1 MKDLRKS
8 DYVTAT
14 SFHGCSRF
22 IDDLLCVNDNRKFS
36 NSYKKIYPRDLELKC
51 EHHGIH
57 ATFLDL
63 DIKIS
68 DGVFVYK
75 LYDKRDD
82 FPFFVVRMP
91 DRSSNIPSYIF
102 YGTIMSEIIR
112 IARSTLLLDD
122 LIPKMSALFK
132 RMLNQGA
139 DRQKIVNQYKKA
151 IINHSHIFDKFVTTF
166 ELLIDK
172 ICKEI

>member
-1 MKDLRKS
+1 MLIGINAIQGLGV
-8 DYVTAT
+8 YV
-14 SFHGCSRF
+14 CS
-22 IDDLLCVNDNRKFS
+22 
-36 NSYKKIYPRDLELKC
+36 PLKC
-51 EHHGIH
+51 EHHGMH

-102 YGTIMSEIIR
+102 YGTIGTDR
-112 IARSTLLLDD
+112 
-122 LIPKMSALFK
+122 K
-132 RMLNQGA
+132 RTG
-139 DRQKIVNQYKKA
+139 
-151 IINHSHIFDKFVTTF
+151 
-166 ELLIDK
+166 
-172 ICKEI
+172 

>member
-1 MKDLRKS
+1 MGYHSTKALK
-8 DYVTAT
+8 
-14 SFHGCSRF
+14 FHGSLHF
-22 IDDLLCVNDNRKFS
+22 IDDLLCLNDGDEFGTS
-36 NSYKKIYPRDLELKC
+36 FKKIYPNELELKC
-51 EHHGIH
+51 EHRGEH

-63 DIKIS
+63 DIKIN
-68 DGVFVYK
+68 DGEFKYK
-75 LYDKRDD
+75 LFDKRDE
-82 FPFFVVRMP
+82 FPFEVVRMP

-122 LIPKMSALFK
+122 LVPRIGALFK

-139 DRQKIVNQYKKA
+139 DRRRIVNQCNKA
-151 IINHSHIFDKFVTTF
+151 IMNHSHVFDKFATRY

-172 ICKEI
+172 FLQDL

>member
-1 MKDLRKS
+1 M
-8 DYVTAT
+8 
-14 SFHGCSRF
+14 
-22 IDDLLCVNDNRKFS
+22 
-36 NSYKKIYPRDLELKC
+36 ELKC
-51 EHHGIH
+51 EHHGH
-57 ATFLDL
+57 YATFLDL

-75 LYDKRDD
+75 MSDKRDK

-91 DRSSNIPSYIF
+91 DRSSNIPSYMF

-112 IARSTLLLDD
+112 IARSALLLDD
-122 LIPKMSALFK
+122 LIPKIDALFK

-139 DRQKIVNQYKKA
+139 GRQKVVNQYKKP
-151 IINHSHIFDKFVTTF
+151 IINHSYIFEKFATRF